1 MLQRHLV
8 PHPDTS
14 QLIANRAIS
23 GQGAR
28 IQHRQWDCPLVHRTQ
43 EARHQLAPDATT
55 ARLERDRDGS
65 DAVRGDEAP
74 TEALLNR

>member
-1 MLQRHLV
+1 VLAYST
-8 PHPDTS
+8 DTK
-14 QLIANRAIS
+14 
-23 GQGAR
+23 
-28 IQHRQWDCPLVHRTQ
+28 DCPLVHRTQ